1 MTDKPDENV
10 ENDYEYSKRTY
21 YDLIEKGQNALD
33 DMIDVARNLEHPR
46 AYEVLSGMIKNVSD
60 VNDRLMDLNKKK
72 KDFYKNDIKQI
83 EGNTTNNNLFVG
95 STTDLQRM
103 LKNVSDN
110 DNVIDINERKPSDD
124 ENSLFISWQHKCKER
139 WRCTKLDSR

>member
-33 DMIDVARNLEHPR
+33 DMLDVAKNLEHPR
-46 AYEVLSGMIKNVSD
+46 AYEVVSGMIKNVSD

-72 KDFYKNDIKQI
+72 KDFYKNDMKQI

-103 LKNVSDN
+103 LQNVKNN
-110 DNVIDINERKPSDD
+110 DNVVDINERKPSND
-124 ENSLFISWQHKCKER
+124 ETEWCVSRQPKRKER
-139 WRCTKLDSR
+139 RSGSTMD

>member
-83 EGNTTNNNLFVG
+83 EGTTTNNNLFVG

-110 DNVIDINERKPSDD
+110 DNVVDINERKPSDD
-124 ENSLFISWQHKCKER
+124 ENS
-139 WRCTKLDSR
+139 

>member
-72 KDFYKNDIKQI
+72 KDLDRKEEIKNIA
-83 EGNTTNNNLFVG
+83 NTTNNLFVG
-95 STTDLQRM
+95 STSELQKLLKNETDLV
-103 LKNVSDN
+103 NVTPKS
-110 DNVIDINERKPSDD
+110 K
-124 ENSLFISWQHKCKER
+124 
-139 WRCTKLDSR
+139 

>member
-72 KDFYKNDIKQI
+72 KDFYKNDTKQI
-83 EGNTTNNNLFVG
+83 EGNNTTNNNLFVG

-124 ENSLFISWQHKCKER
+124 ENS
-139 WRCTKLDSR
+139 

>member
-72 KDFYKNDIKQI
+72 KDFYKNDVKQI
-83 EGNTTNNNLFVG
+83 EGNNTTNNNLFVG

-103 LKNVSDN
+103 LKNDSDN
-110 DNVIDINERKPSDD
+110 DNVIDINERKPSED
-124 ENSLFISWQHKCKER
+124 ENS
-139 WRCTKLDSR
+139 

>member
-72 KDFYKNDIKQI
+72 KDFYKNDTKQI
-83 EGNTTNNNLFVG
+83 EGNTTTNNNLFVG

-124 ENSLFISWQHKCKER
+124 ENS
-139 WRCTKLDSR
+139 

>member
-83 EGNTTNNNLFVG
+83 EGNNTTNNNLFVG

-124 ENSLFISWQHKCKER
+124 ENS
-139 WRCTKLDSR
+139 

>member
-83 EGNTTNNNLFVG
+83 EGNNTTNNNLFVG

-124 ENSLFISWQHKCKER
+124 ENN
-139 WRCTKLDSR
+139 

>member
-72 KDFYKNDIKQI
+72 KDFYKNDIKKI
-83 EGNTTNNNLFVG
+83 EGNNTTNNNLFVG

-124 ENSLFISWQHKCKER
+124 ENS
-139 WRCTKLDSR
+139 

>member
-72 KDFYKNDIKQI
+72 KDFYKNDTKQI

-124 ENSLFISWQHKCKER
+124 ENS
-139 WRCTKLDSR
+139 

>member
-72 KDFYKNDIKQI
+72 KDFYKNDTKQI
-83 EGNTTNNNLFVG
+83 EGNNTTNNNLFVG

-124 ENSLFISWQHKCKER
+124 ETS
-139 WRCTKLDSR
+139 

>member
-110 DNVIDINERKPSDD
+110 ENVIDINERKPSDD
-124 ENSLFISWQHKCKER
+124 ENS
-139 WRCTKLDSR
+139 

>member
-1 MTDKPDENV
+1 MTDKTDENV

-83 EGNTTNNNLFVG
+83 EGNNTTNNNLFVG

-124 ENSLFISWQHKCKER
+124 ENS
-139 WRCTKLDSR
+139 

>member
-72 KDFYKNDIKQI
+72 KDFYKNDTKQI
-83 EGNTTNNNLFVG
+83 EGNTTISLPSPGAAV
-95 STTDLQRM
+95 M
-103 LKNVSDN
+103 IVSDGSEWH
-110 DNVIDINERKPSDD
+110 VM
-124 ENSLFISWQHKCKER
+124 
-139 WRCTKLDSR
+139 

>member
-72 KDFYKNDIKQI
+72 KDFYKNDTKQI
-83 EGNTTNNNLFVG
+83 EGNNTTNNNLFVG

-103 LKNVSDN
+103 LKNLSDN

-124 ENSLFISWQHKCKER
+124 ENS
-139 WRCTKLDSR
+139 

>member
-83 EGNTTNNNLFVG
+83 EGNTTTNNNLFVG

-124 ENSLFISWQHKCKER
+124 ENS
-139 WRCTKLDSR
+139 

>member
-60 VNDRLMDLNKKK
+60 VNDRLMYLNKKK
-72 KDFYKNDIKQI
+72 KDFYKNDTKQI
-83 EGNTTNNNLFVG
+83 EGNNTTNNNLFVG

-124 ENSLFISWQHKCKER
+124 ENS
-139 WRCTKLDSR
+139 